1 MKTRYRLLSC
11 ICVFMRQK
19 SKTCNRRYP
28 LPRAYCKASSYID
41 GAARAALRETQ
52 DLECAEGHSNFGFFR
67 RSTPAPR
74 GPFVLRYSSTRDL
87 YIWDRGRHAITI
99 GSTVGADVASSRR
112 AVSHSA
118 QRSLALP
125 FLLAIFR
132 RQVPPAEPSLL
143 NQYHLPWYFEI
154 NRDHHLRP
162 LAEGNRQ

>member
-1 MKTRYRLLSC
+1 
-11 ICVFMRQK
+11 MRQK

-28 LPRAYCKASSYID
+28 FPRIYCQASSYMEEMPRPPSGKPRILSVPKVIRTS
-41 GAARAALRETQ
+41 A
-52 DLECAEGHSNFGFFR
+52 FFR
-67 RSTPAPR
+67 RSTPAR
-74 GPFVLRYSSTRDL
+74 LGPFVLRYSSTRDL

-143 NQYHLPWYFEI
+143 NQYHLPWYLEI
-154 NRDHHLRP
+154 SRDHHLRP